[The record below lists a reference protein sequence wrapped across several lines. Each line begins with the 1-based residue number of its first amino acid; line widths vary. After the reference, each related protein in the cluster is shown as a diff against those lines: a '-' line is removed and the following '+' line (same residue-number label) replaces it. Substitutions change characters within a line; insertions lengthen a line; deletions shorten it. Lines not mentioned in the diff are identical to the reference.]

1 MPLRCWEWCCETSR
15 RPPQAPEGTPIAS
28 TRMAEPLDSGAATAD
43 LGTAPLDDVGSPG
56 DVQDELPADLD
67 RGFVGE
73 YKFPDNSRRR
83 ITGALCFAVGVWAA
97 TAAFAADSDAVLLNG
112 GVAVAGIALA
122 LVGLYQFAA
131 GRRFGVNENE
141 ALVAAVTDV
150 GFAVGHASAQLGWRG
165 WLSRPTWRV
174 LVYSAEDPPVSRGLV
189 LVDALNGAV
198 LERWVEDNPE
208 DWIET
213 SPQVTPP
220 DAAGPDAAGPARPE
234 AATSAPDESGE
245 GS

>member
-1 MPLRCWEWCCETSR
+1 MP
-15 RPPQAPEGTPIAS
+15 
-28 TRMAEPLDSGAATAD
+28 EPSESGADAAD
-43 LGTAPLDDVGSPG
+43 LGTVGRDDVGPSG
-56 DVQDELPADLD
+56 DLGLADVRDELPAEGD
-67 RGFVGE
+67 RGFVGA

-112 GVAVAGIALA
+112 GVAVGGIALA
-122 LVGLYQFAA
+122 LAGLYQFAA

-174 LVYSAEDPPVSRGLV
+174 LVYSAEDPPERRGLV
-189 LVDALNGAV
+189 MVDALNGAV

-213 SPQVTPP
+213 APQSPSSDEPTAVQ
-220 DAAGPDAAGPARPE
+220 PE
-234 AATSAPDESGE
+234 AATAMPDEPG
-245 GS
+245 GGV

>member
-1 MPLRCWEWCCETSR
+1 
-15 RPPQAPEGTPIAS
+15 
-28 TRMAEPLDSGAATAD
+28 MAEPSDSGATAAD
-43 LGTAPLDDVGSPG
+43 LGTGPLDNVGPLDDVR
-56 DVQDELPADLD
+56 DELPADLD
-67 RGFVGE
+67 RRFVGA

-97 TAAFAADSDAVLLNG
+97 TAAFAADSDAVLLNE
-112 GVAVAGIALA
+112 GVAVGGIALA

-174 LVYSAEDPPVSRGLV
+174 LVYSAEDPPTRRGLV

-213 SPQVTPP
+213 APVSASSDEAARVRP
-220 DAAGPDAAGPARPE
+220 DAAK
-234 AATSAPDESGE
+234 ATPDESG
-245 GS
+245 GSS